1 MAGRNGPGP
10 DRLDG
15 RHRARSQRCHATGA
29 GAFARLSGAGNCGSD
44 ARRGIAQDTAC
55 DAVALAGRG
64 RGPHPGARPAWK
76 PTRRRRQSRGCDGGV
91 APRPAHLTQ
100 PGQRQP
106 GGAPAQL
113 VGQIK
118 VGISSWTEPTLVK
131 SGWYPPTATTA
142 EDRLRYYASKFPVV
156 EIDSTFYA
164 IPNENTAE
172 LWVARTPKDFTFNA
186 KAYALLTQHPTPVA
200 RLPKDLRE
208 KLSDSK
214 ANLYFKD
221 LGPKEKESVWDRFRE
236 GLQPLHDAGKLGAI
250 VFQFPKWF
258 LPSPSAYRFMEDL
271 REWLPDFGIAIEFRQ
286 ASWLKPERRQR
297 VLDFLKG
304 RGFTYVVVDEPQGFP
319 SSVPP
324 VAATTGPLGMVRFH
338 GHNNENWEKRSI
350 TAAERFRYLYQ
361 SAELKP
367 WVPTIREMAKGPQDV
382 HAVMNNCYSDYAVR
396 NAQDL
401 ADLLN

>member
-1 MAGRNGPGP
+1 MGRI
-10 DRLDG
+10 R
-15 RHRARSQRCHATGA
+15 
-29 GAFARLSGAGNCGSD
+29 
-44 ARRGIAQDTAC
+44 
-55 DAVALAGRG
+55 
-64 RGPHPGARPAWK
+64 
-76 PTRRRRQSRGCDGGV
+76 
-91 APRPAHLTQ
+91 
-100 PGQRQP
+100 
-106 GGAPAQL
+106 
-113 VGQIK
+113 
-118 VGISSWTEPTLVK
+118 VGISSWTEPTLIK
-131 SGWYPPTATTA
+131 SGWYPPEATTA
-142 EDRLRYYASKFPVV
+142 EERLRFYATRFSIAEV
-156 EIDSTFYA
+156 DSTFYA
-164 IPNENTAE
+164 IPNEKTAQ
-172 LWVARTPKDFTFNA
+172 LWVERTPKDFVFDA
-186 KAYALLTQHPTPVA
+186 KAYALLTQHPTPAA

-208 KLSDSK
+208 KVAGSK
-214 ANLYFKD
+214 TNLYFKD
-221 LGPKEKESVWDRFRE
+221 LGAKDKESVWDRFRE

-258 LPSPSAYRFMEDL
+258 LPSPSSYRFMEDL

-367 WVPTIREMAKGPQDV
+367 DV